1 MLKRILTAIQYN
13 LMNMDNLFKNPKM
26 VRSLHTTAKN
36 KKLKETNRENIS
48 QMNLI
53 REDPLFPKM
62 TRDSLN
68 YMITQDKLINS
79 INKENLKEQI
89 NPKII
94 MEIS

>member
-1 MLKRILTAIQYN
+1 MDSHWNLIQWNNNGVKMIKKMLRRILTAIQYN

-62 TRDSLN
+62 TKDSLN
-68 YMITQDKLINS
+68 YMIT
-79 INKENLKEQI
+79 
-89 NPKII
+89 
-94 MEIS
+94 

>member
-1 MLKRILTAIQYN
+1 MDSHWNLIQWNNNGVKMIKKMLRRILTAIQYN

-68 YMITQDKLINS
+68 YMIT
-79 INKENLKEQI
+79 
-89 NPKII
+89 
-94 MEIS
+94 

>member
-1 MLKRILTAIQYN
+1 MDSHWNLIQWNNYGVKMIKKMLRRILTATQYN

-62 TRDSLN
+62 TKDSLN
-68 YMITQDKLINS
+68 YMIT
-79 INKENLKEQI
+79 
-89 NPKII
+89 
-94 MEIS
+94 